1 LLLTTAMC
9 LVAELRRR
17 RKRHSCW
24 TTNWI
29 SRRNEHSISNNL
41 VQEVQQEDEPEFR
54 GMFRMNVESFQYLLR
69 LVEPVIAKQDTRMRE
84 SVSAR
89 ERLQIQRLR

>member
-1 LLLTTAMC
+1 
-9 LVAELRRR
+9 
-17 RKRHSCW
+17 
-24 TTNWI
+24 
-29 SRRNEHSISNNL
+29 